1 MYLTDPR
8 VYLLLFVAASAVIDL
23 HQRRIPNPLV
33 AAAAA
38 VGVLL
43 NGWHAGLGGV
53 LFSIAGLLIALAALL
68 PLYMTG
74 GFGAGDVK
82 AMAAVGAFLGPR
94 GALFAVVCT
103 LLVGAAVAVAVALAR
118 RLRPAR
124 GTRTTLADMARLRFP
139 YAIAIACGTAASL
152 ARG

>member
-1 MYLTDPR
+1 VYLVDPR

-23 HQRRIPNPLV
+23 HQQRIPNLLV

-38 VGVLL
+38 IGVLL
-43 NGWHAGLGGV
+43 NGWHDGLSGV
-53 LFSIAGLLIALAALL
+53 LFSIAGFLTALAALL

-82 AMAAVGAFLGPR
+82 AMAAVGVFLGPG

-103 LLVGAAVAVAVALAR
+103 LMVGAAVAVVVALQR

-124 GTRTTLADMARLRFP
+124 GTRATLADVARSRFP